1 MEKINKF
8 MNDSQT
14 YDEFNNDID
23 KKLKEEDFLGALKI
37 CGEAQKIFPDKFD
50 FKFMSGICHKSL
62 DDDEKAKKLLLESIE
77 LEPRFLPAYDII
89 TDILTNQA
97 ETIDI
102 NYAYIA
108 IELLDKALEIQ
119 PDNK

>member
-50 FKFMSGICHKSL
+50 FKFMSFSTV
-62 DDDEKAKKLLLESIE
+62 D
-77 LEPRFLPAYDII
+77 
-89 TDILTNQA
+89 A
-97 ETIDI
+97 ETITFDPRLSKI
-102 NYAYIA
+102 
-108 IELLDKALEIQ
+108 
-119 PDNK
+119 

>member
-37 CGEAQKIFPDKFD
+37 CG
-50 FKFMSGICHKSL
+50 
-62 DDDEKAKKLLLESIE
+62 
-77 LEPRFLPAYDII
+77 
-89 TDILTNQA
+89 
-97 ETIDI
+97 
-102 NYAYIA
+102 
-108 IELLDKALEIQ
+108 
-119 PDNK
+119 

>member
-37 CGEAQKIFPDKFD
+37 CGEAQKIFRTNLTLNSCLAYVTKVL
-50 FKFMSGICHKSL
+50 MMM
-62 DDDEKAKKLLLESIE
+62 KKLKN
-77 LEPRFLPAYDII
+77 FF
-89 TDILTNQA
+89 
-97 ETIDI
+97 
-102 NYAYIA
+102 
-108 IELLDKALEIQ
+108 
-119 PDNK
+119 

>member
-37 CGEAQKIFPDKFD
+37 CGEAQKIFPDKFLT
-50 FKFMSGICHKSL
+50 SNPST
-62 DDDEKAKKLLLESIE
+62 
-77 LEPRFLPAYDII
+77 FLQIKQY
-89 TDILTNQA
+89 
-97 ETIDI
+97 
-102 NYAYIA
+102 
-108 IELLDKALEIQ
+108 
-119 PDNK
+119 